1 MSQLS
6 QGLKQKELGLALTTM
21 ANRDFVE
28 TGRGIARLLCKEHGR
43 TCMSKVREKLDERG
57 YQPKSRNAY
66 GAIFHSEEF
75 ECVGFT
81 ISTHASRRGGVERV
95 WKLRSEAIV

>member
-1 MSQLS
+1 MTQLS
-6 QGLKQKELGLALTTM
+6 QGLKQKELGLSLVESNNAT
-21 ANRDFVE
+21 FVE
-28 TGRGIARLLCKEHGR
+28 TGRGIARMLCRQNGK